1 MYSYKKLPY
10 MILITFLLLSALF
23 GFRAAENP
31 SFDQHHETGSNGIP
45 VENRFESDPVVQ
57 FIGKNFDDIKQKLG
71 EPHEHGSSNWLGPHD
86 YILYHFEDGY
96 IRFGSSSFG
105 SSNSEKN
112 SIATSIIIGPGQEVL
127 GVRAGMAFSEIV
139 AILGEPDFGP
149 EPGINNQYHMGYYWG
164 EVNDQ
169 IPEYTISFVAD
180 DIDAPTRDVFIKWE
194 GSKYC
199 SSSFH

>member
-86 YILYHFEDGY
+86 YILYRFEDGY
-96 IRFGSSSFG
+96 IRFGSP
-105 SSNSEKN
+105 NSEKN

-127 GVRAGMAFSEIV
+127 GVKVGMDFPEII

-149 EPGINNQYHMGYYWG
+149 ELGINNQYYMSYYWG
-164 EVNDQ
+164 EVNEQ
-169 IPEYTISFVAD
+169 VPEYFISFVAG
-180 DIDAPTRDVFIKWE
+180 DIDAPTQDVFIKWE